1 MRITQSAYWIT
12 DFFSVGLN
20 KDPEPLTSMYHRRF
34 EKGRTAQPPAVEKFR

>member
-20 KDPEPLTSMYHRRF
+20 KDPELLISMYHRKF
-34 EKGRTAQPPAVEKFR
+34 EKGRTAQSPVVEKFR